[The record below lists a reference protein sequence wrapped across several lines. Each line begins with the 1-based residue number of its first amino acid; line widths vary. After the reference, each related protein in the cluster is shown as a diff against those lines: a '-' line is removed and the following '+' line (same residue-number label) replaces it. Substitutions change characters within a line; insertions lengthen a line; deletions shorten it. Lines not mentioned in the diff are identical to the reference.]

1 VGRTNPTFR
10 DLLRRYRED
19 WGTFRRGLRA
29 EHQPA
34 FDALFDDAESHA
46 DAAGLQNARE
56 PMHSILVAMLLVQKR
71 QVRAL
76 NERVES
82 LEERLADASG
92 ADVDERDRDDAS
104 DAV

>member
-1 VGRTNPTFR
+1 MGRTNPTFR

-19 WGTFRRGLRA
+19 WKTFRRGLRA

-56 PMHSILVAMLLVQKR
+56 PMHAILIAMVLAQKR
-71 QVRAL
+71 QIRTL
-76 NERVES
+76 TDRVET
-82 LEERLADASG
+82 LESRLD
-92 ADVDERDRDDAS
+92 DERIDGSDARTGTDDA
-104 DAV
+104 V

>member
-1 VGRTNPTFR
+1 MGRTNPTFR

-19 WGTFRRGLRA
+19 WGTFRRGLRV

-56 PMHSILVAMLLVQKR
+56 PMHAILVAMALAQKR
-71 QVRAL
+71 QIRTL
-76 NERVES
+76 TERVET
-82 LEERLADASG
+82 LESRLD
-92 ADVDERDRDDAS
+92 DERVDGSNACSATDDA
-104 DAV
+104 V